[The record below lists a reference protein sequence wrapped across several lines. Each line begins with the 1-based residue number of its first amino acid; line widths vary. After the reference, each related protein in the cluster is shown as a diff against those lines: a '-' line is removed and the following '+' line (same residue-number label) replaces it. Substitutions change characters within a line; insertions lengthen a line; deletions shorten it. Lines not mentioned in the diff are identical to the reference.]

1 MTLALPASA
10 RQLNG
15 ITLDE
20 DDATEAITG

>member
-1 MTLALPASA
+1 LPVST

-20 DDATEAITG
+20 DGATEAITG